1 MKATKARLAP
11 PLLAAALTVLLI
23 PATRGLGETPAVD
36 ESFHY
41 HWQLRNIVGVIA
53 GLFFPRQGE
62 GDLSFKSEK
71 NGLLRSELL
80 ITSKAS
86 KAGEYFRYGSE
97 LDAKTMQPARAW
109 SSYLWRGETKSHSDE
124 IEEKGVL
131 DIVSG
136 IYSIR
141 LDPPTSPRRLQIWSD
156 GHIYPVVVIPLG
168 TEKLK
173 VAGRGV
179 ESRHYSIRG
188 VDIPEMRQW
197 KGKLD
202 IWLANDATATPVEIL
217 ISRNLADLRLD
228 LQPGAAPAVVPGLH

>member
-1 MKATKARLAP
+1 MKARFAM

-23 PATRGLGETPAVD
+23 PATSGLAETPVLD
-36 ESFHY
+36 ENFHY
-41 HWQLRNIVGVIA
+41 HWQLRNLVGVIA
-53 GLFFPRQGE
+53 GLFLPRQG
-62 GDLSFKSEK
+62 GADLSFKSEK

-80 ITSKAS
+80 ITSTAS
-86 KAGEYFRYGSE
+86 KEGEYFRYGSE

-109 SSYLWRGETKSHSDE
+109 SSYLWRGKSKSHSDE
-124 IEEKGVL
+124 IEDKGVL

-141 LDPPTSPRRLQIWSD
+141 LDPPTASRRLQIWSD

-168 TEKLK
+168 TEK
-173 VAGRGV
+173 VQVGSREV
-179 ESRHYSIRG
+179 ESRHFSIRG
-188 VDIPEMRQW
+188 VDIPDMRQW

-202 IWLANDATATPVEIL
+202 IWLANDAAATPVEIL

-228 LQPGAAPAVVPGLH
+228 LQPGAAPAVVPGPH